1 MIREEFLAQA
11 AKNNLA
17 LMRDVRDTAVILA
30 AGYTAE
36 GYRSFS
42 AYERIRI
49 CAELK
54 LRDAAEAGAGL
65 VGSDRAL
72 LSEYTAAAE
81 NKTAAL
87 TGIPLPRDLTVLE
100 KKLLSKTTPPVGKL
114 PQVYDRI
121 REISAAAVSLTTSLG
136 DLIGA
141 LYDNV
146 ASGKLLHAMP
156 LSGMEALGKLV
167 DDYNMTAREMCKDVA
182 HPAACDRH
190 ALKKLIGVLAASLDP
205 YYENE
210 WKNALLGAEGREG
223 DVLAAVT
230 DAVLRGAKTTALPL
244 TFDLCCRYASLR

>member
-114 PQVYDRI
+114 P
-121 REISAAAVSLTTSLG
+121 
-136 DLIGA
+136 
-141 LYDNV
+141 
-146 ASGKLLHAMP
+146 
-156 LSGMEALGKLV
+156 
-167 DDYNMTAREMCKDVA
+167 
-182 HPAACDRH
+182 
-190 ALKKLIGVLAASLDP
+190 
-205 YYENE
+205 
-210 WKNALLGAEGREG
+210 
-223 DVLAAVT
+223 
-230 DAVLRGAKTTALPL
+230 
-244 TFDLCCRYASLR
+244 